1 MTFRN
6 LQAHFI
12 NTVIWIGTNILC
24 RIPKDAKAELDNF
37 PAQGPM
43 IAYMNHIQALEV
55 PLIYV
60 HLLPRPVSAMAKAES
75 WDSRFFAW
83 LFDLWRLV
91 PVRRGEADLDAMR
104 KSMAMIKD
112 EGYIFGIAPEGTR
125 TRDGKLQKAHPGIVP
140 IALKTGAPLKAI
152 AHWGAENFAENFKR
166 FKRTDF
172 HIRVGED
179 FYLDPHGERVNSKVR
194 QEMVDEIMIV
204 LARLM
209 PEEYRGYYADKVE
222 QELKYIR
229 YA

>member
-1 MTFRN
+1 MIFRN
-6 LQAHFI
+6 LQAHI
-12 NTVIWIGTNILC
+12 VNTLVWIGTNILC
-24 RIPKDAKAELDNF
+24 KIDKDAKAELNKF

-43 IAYMNHIQALEV
+43 IAYMNHIQALEM
-55 PLIYV
+55 PLLYV
-60 HLLPRPVSAMAKAES
+60 HLLPRPISAMAKAEF
-75 WDSRFFAW
+75 WNSRFLVWVFA
-83 LFDLWRLV
+83 LWRLV

-104 KSMAMIKD
+104 KSISMIKE

-125 TRDGKLQKAHPGIVP
+125 TRDGKLQRAHPGIVP

-152 AHWGAENFAENFKR
+152 AHWGAEKFPANFKHL
-166 FKRTDF
+166 KRTDF
-172 HIRVGED
+172 HIRVGEN
-179 FYLDPHGERVNSKVR
+179 FYLDPHGKRVNSKVR

-209 PEEYRGYYADKVE
+209 PAEYRGYYANKVE